1 MFGSVGPTPYDL
13 CFSIAGIPV
22 RVMPTFWLGAVIS
35 GASLLDGGH
44 FELLAI
50 WVACLFVSILIHE
63 MGHAVMAYAYGW
75 PPQVYLHHFGG
86 LAVYHPYRGQT
97 TWQSISVSIAGPA
110 AGFCLYGMVYVGLKL
125 MLMNGIGFNRY
136 VLITFLFLKQIN
148 LFWGFVNLLPVLP
161 LDGGRICEALCS
173 RFYRG
178 SAERL
183 AAQISVVVAGIAVA
197 YFLLM
202 RDEGGSMFPVILF
215 GLLCAQNVQTLQS
228 YQGNRW

>member
-22 RVMPTFWLGAVIS
+22 RVLPTFWLGGVIS
-35 GASLLDGGH
+35 GASLLDAGH

-50 WVACLFVSILIHE
+50 WIAVLFVSILIHE

-86 LAVYHPYRGQT
+86 LAVYNPHHEQT
-97 TWQSISVSIAGPA
+97 MWQSIAISFAGPA
-110 AGFCLYGMVYVGLKL
+110 AGFCFYGMLLLLMQILEMKDIWLHPYASFTFDQLEWVNLYWGL
-125 MLMNGIGFNRY
+125 
-136 VLITFLFLKQIN
+136 
-148 LFWGFVNLLPVLP
+148 VNLLPVLP
-161 LDGGRICEALCS
+161 LDGGRICEALCN
-173 RFYRG
+173 RYYRG
-178 SAERL
+178 SGERL
-183 AAQISVVVAGIAVA
+183 AAQISVVVAGIAIA
-197 YFLLM
+197 CFLLL
-202 RDEGGSMFPVILF
+202 RGEGGSMFPVILF